1 MAHDWIIASRLWLV
15 LDRHAADP
23 RTLPEVTRLAVSGGV
38 DAVLCRIKDA
48 PLADVARLAAE
59 VRAAC
64 RELATP
70 FVMSHFPELAVS
82 LQADA
87 VQLGF
92 STHGAGEARDCL
104 AAGADYVFLGPV
116 FPTPEKLKYG
126 APLGLSAVRAAAALP
141 GPVVFIGGIN
151 MGNVGS
157 IVQAGGLR
165 IAAIGAL
172 QRVADPRAAALDLSG
187 KLRSG

>member
-1 MAHDWIIASRLWLV
+1 
-15 LDRHAADP
+15 
-23 RTLPEVTRLAVSGGV
+23 
-38 DAVLCRIKDA
+38 
-48 PLADVARLAAE
+48 
-59 VRAAC
+59 
-64 RELATP
+64 
-70 FVMSHFPELAVS
+70 MSHFPELAVS

-87 VQLGF
+87 VQLGVADPPVNAVRQLVGSAVAIGF